1 MNLWEKTKVWAFKFF
16 GNSLDPL
23 VEYFE
28 SMKPDLEKSGL
39 GLSLREYV
47 YIMFFSMF
55 MVFIVEFPALI
66 LLLAIFLSLNFAFF
80 LSLTITLVLVLVLFF
95 FFYTYP
101 ALLTGKRAKEIE
113 AALPFVSIYLSS
125 LTASGVPPVAMFK
138 LLANF
143 KEYKELARE
152 AAKIHQDVEYFGMN
166 LEQAIRKA
174 AMRTPS
180 KEFKEMLLGLLTVL
194 SSGTDLSKFF
204 MEKAKAF
211 MSEYRRKLENYSK
224 ILAIFTEMYLTM
236 ITVGSIFFIILTVV
250 MSLFSGESFGS
261 TILLIQFFVVFFIL
275 PGITLGFIF
284 LCRMLAPG
292 V

>member
-1 MNLWEKTKVWAFKFF
+1 MNLWEKAKVWAFKFF
-16 GNSLDPL
+16 GNSLDP
-23 VEYFE
+23 VVDYFE
-28 SMKPDLEKSGL
+28 SIKPDLEKSGL
-39 GLSLREYV
+39 NLSLREYV
-47 YIMFFSMF
+47 YIMIFSIF
-55 MVFIVEFPALI
+55 IVFIIEFPALTFI
-66 LLLAIFLSLNFAFF
+66 LAIFLSSGFAFF
-80 LSLTITLVLVLVLFF
+80 LSLTITISLLLGLFF

-101 ALLTGKRAKEIE
+101 AFLTGRRAKEIE
-113 AALPFVSIYLSS
+113 ASLPFISIYLSS

-152 AAKIHQDVEYFGMN
+152 AAKIHQDVEYFGMS

-194 SSGTDLSKFF
+194 SSGTNLSKFF

-211 MSEYRRKLENYSK
+211 MSEYRRRLENYSK

-250 MSLFSGESFGS
+250 MSLFSSGNFTS
-261 TILLIQFFVVFFIL
+261 TVLLFQFFVVFFIL
-275 PGITLGFIF
+275 PGITIGFIF
-284 LCRMLAPG
+284 LCRMMSPG